1 MRLHNAS
8 RRGHRRRDQAML
20 TVASCASRQRTIGAV
35 SSIFICLLVF
45 QPCGCTFADA
55 KGMSEVDAVHLL
67 LAYLRS
73 QGYDTKEYPLEIDRM
88 TDVSDKGFYEY
99 DIHAA
104 GRHDYLGH
112 IGTYAVNAETGDIWD
127 TGLCQRLDTTAIA
140 PLEELIRDNIGPS
153 KSELERLGKK
163 KPSCLND

>member
-1 MRLHNAS
+1 M
-8 RRGHRRRDQAML
+8 
-20 TVASCASRQRTIGAV
+20 ASRQRSIAAA

-45 QPCGCTFADA
+45 QPCGRTFADA

-73 QGYDTKEYPLEIDRM
+73 RGYDTKEYPLQIDRM

-99 DIHAA
+99 DIHAV
-104 GRHDYLGH
+104 GPHDYLGH
-112 IGTYAVNAETGDIWD
+112 IGTYAVNAETGDLWD

-140 PLEELIRDNIGPS
+140 PLEELIRDNIGLS
-153 KSELERLGKK
+153 KSDSERLSKNS
-163 KPSCLND
+163 PPCLND